1 MWFREQSLL
10 AFRKLDM
17 PSELLKEKVG
27 LTLNSF
33 NSTDTISTEL
43 VEVTLS
49 DDIINTDK
57 TFIVTA

>member
-1 MWFREQSLL
+1 
-10 AFRKLDM
+10 M